1 MIHFKKK
8 SNFNKYRTVLEFM
21 LVILK
26 AKKKREMDHLYKMH
40 TTVSLRLT
48 KIKVVDGLVKLL
60 KA

>member
-40 TTVSLRLT
+40 IMLSRRLT